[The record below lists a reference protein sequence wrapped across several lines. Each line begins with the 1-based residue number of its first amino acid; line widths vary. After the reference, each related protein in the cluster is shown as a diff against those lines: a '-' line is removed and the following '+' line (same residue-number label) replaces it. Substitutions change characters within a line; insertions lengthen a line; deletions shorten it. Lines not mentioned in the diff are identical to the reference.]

1 MQNIEQKISQ
11 YLKER
16 KYRKR
21 GRIAA
26 AVMSIAVVIS
36 VFAGL
41 IMPAVSMTYSSSE
54 QALQMYLLHLYNGI
68 KVYPD
73 SLPQPLPLQEK
84 LLK

>member
-41 IMPAVSMTYSSSE
+41 IMPAVSMTPKRLAGE
-54 QALQMYLLHLYNGI
+54 AKTNVDKEGI
-68 KVYPD
+68 SIP
-73 SLPQPLPLQEK
+73 
-84 LLK
+84 